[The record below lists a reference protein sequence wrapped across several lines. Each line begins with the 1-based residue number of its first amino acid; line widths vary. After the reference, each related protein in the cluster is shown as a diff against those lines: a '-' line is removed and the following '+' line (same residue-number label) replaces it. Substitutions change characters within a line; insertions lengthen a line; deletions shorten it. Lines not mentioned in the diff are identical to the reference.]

1 MRISDW
7 SSDVCSSDLV
17 PLQAVADV
25 EFGAGPTEIRRY
37 NQIRRFVIGVDLAPG
52 VVNSEAMA
60 KINALPTLNNLPQG
74 VRKIDIGDAKWQ
86 AEMVANF
93 ATAVMSGVLLVFAV
107 LVLLYKRILP
117 PFVNMGSLML
127 APLGGALALHVAGQP
142 ISMPVLIGLLMLL
155 GIVQKNSIL
164 LIDFALE
171 EMTKGVNQFDAIV
184 DAGHKRAQPIAMTT
198 VAMVAGMIPTAVSLS
213 GDAAWRAPMGIT
225 VIGGLLLSTLLTL
238 LIVPSSAERRG
249 RHKCV

>member
-1 MRISDW
+1 
-7 SSDVCSSDLV
+7 
-17 PLQAVADV
+17 
-25 EFGAGPTEIRRY
+25 
-37 NQIRRFVIGVDLAPG
+37 
-52 VVNSEAMA
+52 MA

-142 ISMPVLIGLLMLL
+142 ISMPVLIGLLMLQI
-155 GIVQKNSIL
+155 G
-164 LIDFALE
+164 
-171 EMTKGVNQFDAIV
+171 
-184 DAGHKRAQPIAMTT
+184 RAHVCTPVTNAHL
-198 VAMVAGMIPTAVSLS
+198 VC
-213 GDAAWRAPMGIT
+213 R
-225 VIGGLLLSTLLTL
+225 LLLEKNNN
-238 LIVPSSAERRG
+238 I
-249 RHKCV
+249 

>member
-7 SSDVCSSDLV
+7 SSDVCSSDL
-17 PLQAVADV
+17 
-25 EFGAGPTEIRRY
+25 
-37 NQIRRFVIGVDLAPG
+37 
-52 VVNSEAMA
+52 SEAMA

-127 APLGGALALHVAGQP
+127 APLGGALALHVAGPP
-142 ISMPVLIGLLMLL
+142 ISMPVLIGILMMLV
-155 GIVQKNSIL
+155 IVQKNYIL
-164 LIDFALE
+164 L
-171 EMTKGVNQFDAIV
+171 FD
-184 DAGHKRAQPIAMTT
+184 KRND
-198 VAMVAGMIPTAVSLS
+198 VG
-213 GDAAWRAPMGIT
+213 
-225 VIGGLLLSTLLTL
+225 
-238 LIVPSSAERRG
+238 
-249 RHKCV
+249 